1 MSNTLLTSSIIAREV
16 LPILENMTTFSKA
29 VNRDYEPEFKANM
42 SRGYEPGATINI
54 KRPSRYTYRAGRVA
68 VPQASVDTTVPLTLS
83 QGGCDINF
91 TSAERTLSINSEH
104 IQNKLTAAMATVANE
119 IDRQGLAMAHYAT
132 YNALNPT
139 GALPTTAAA
148 AIQAM
153 TQMGQRL
160 DEMAAPRDGGR
171 ALILNPAANA
181 GLVQGFGGYFNNQ
194 AKVSRQNESGMLQ
207 NNNFG
212 FDNIGMD
219 QNVDTH
225 VNGAATATNISGA
238 NQTGSTITVVAVA
251 AGTLTRGTVITL
263 PGVFA
268 VNPQSRQSTGQLADF
283 VVTADV
289 AQGATSIPISPAI
302 VTSGQYQNVT
312 ASPTTA
318 QPYVI
323 KGAASTGYGT
333 NIAFHR
339 DAFTLAM
346 VPMWMPDG
354 LGVRC
359 AQETHKGFTIKVT
372 DAYDPVN
379 DNSIMR
385 LDVLFGWA
393 ATYPELA
400 TKYYTLP
407 Q

>member
-1 MSNTLLTSSIIAREV
+1 MSNTLLTSAIIAREV

-29 VNRDYEPEFKANM
+29 VNRNYEPEFKTNM
-42 SRGYEPGATINI
+42 SRGYEPGQTINI
-54 KRPSRYTYRAGRVA
+54 KKPSRYSYRAGRVA

-91 TSAERTLSINSEH
+91 TAAERTLSINSEH
-104 IQNKLTAAMATVANE
+104 IQNKLQSAMATVANE
-119 IDRQGLAMAHYAT
+119 IDRQGLQLAHYAT
-132 YNALNPT
+132 FNTLNTT
-139 GALPTTAAA
+139 GALPTTAAL

-153 TQMGQRL
+153 TGMGQRL
-160 DEMAAPRDGGR
+160 DEMLAPRDGAR
-171 ALILNPAANA
+171 ALIVNPALNA

-194 AKVSRQNESGMLQ
+194 AKISDQNKTGMMQ

-219 QNVDTH
+219 QNVDVH
-225 VNGAATATNISGA
+225 LNGAATATNIAGA
-238 NQTGSTITVVAVA
+238 GQTGSNITVVAVA
-251 AGTLTRGTVITL
+251 GGTLTRGTVITL

-268 VNPQSRQSTGQLADF
+268 VNAQSRVSTGQLMNF

-289 AQGATSIPISPAI
+289 LVGATTIPVSPAL
-302 VTSGQYQNVT
+302 VTSGNYQNVT

-323 KGAASTGYGT
+323 IGAASTSYST
-333 NIAFHR
+333 NVAFHR

-346 VPMWMPDG
+346 VPMWMPTG
-354 LGVRC
+354 LGVQV
-359 AQETHKGFTIKVT
+359 AQETYNGFTIKVT

-379 DNSIMR
+379 DNSLMR
-385 LDVLFGWA
+385 LDVLFGYA

-400 TKYYTLP
+400 VKYYSV
-407 Q
+407 

>member
-1 MSNTLLTSSIIAREV
+1 MSNTLLTSAIIAREV

-29 VNRDYEPEFKANM
+29 VNRDYESEFKSNM
-42 SRGYEPGATINI
+42 NRGYEPGQTINI

-91 TSAERTLSINSEH
+91 TSAERTLSIDSEH
-104 IQNKLTAAMATVANE
+104 IQNKLQSAMATVANE

-132 YNALNPT
+132 YNTLNPA
-139 GALPTTAAA
+139 GALPTTAAL

-153 TQMGQRL
+153 TGLGQRL
-160 DEMAAPRDGGR
+160 DEMAAPRDGNR
-171 ALILNPAANA
+171 ALIVNPALNA

-194 AKVSRQNESGMLQ
+194 AKISQQNTTGMMQ

-225 VNGAATATNISGA
+225 TNGAATATNISGA
-238 NQTGSTITVVAVA
+238 DQTGSSVTVVAVA

-268 VNPQSRQSTGQLADF
+268 VNPQNRTSTGVLADF

-302 VTSGQYQNVT
+302 VTSGPYQNVT
-312 ASPTTA
+312 ASPTTGS
-318 QPYVI
+318 PYII
-323 KGAASTGYGT
+323 KGAASTSYST
-333 NIAFHR
+333 SVAFHK

-393 ATYPELA
+393 PTYPELA
-400 TKYYTLP
+400 VKFYALP